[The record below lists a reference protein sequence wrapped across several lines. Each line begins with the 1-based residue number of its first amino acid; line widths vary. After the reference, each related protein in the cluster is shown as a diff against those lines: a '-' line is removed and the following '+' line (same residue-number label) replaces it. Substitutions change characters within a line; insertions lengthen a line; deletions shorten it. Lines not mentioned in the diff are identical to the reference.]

1 MCFGSGFGFTRWK
14 GFPVKSKSFC
24 SDIIH
29 NMHLHPHNSFSFK
42 TQLIFIKE
50 DVYSKPTDEIS
61 TISLNRTFPSP
72 PSTDL
77 VLPRQ
82 FTDDFT
88 TEPSLLLHWC
98 QQSFPKTATTPPRW
112 HGYITSAVPVEAVP
126 TVPQMVT
133 GLPQSSVTHP
143 FLCSPL
149 HPPAKQ
155 LSCKRAQPNPLQ
167 SNKPGWQSLTI

>member
-50 DVYSKPTDEIS
+50 DIYSKPTDEIS
-61 TISLNRTFPSP
+61 TISLNHTFPSP

-77 VLPRQ
+77 DLPHQ

-98 QQSFPKTATTPPRW
+98 QQSFPKTATAPPTRL
-112 HGYITSAVPVEAVP
+112 HYFCCTSGGSTHRAPGGNRFA
-126 TVPQMVT
+126 
-133 GLPQSSVTHP
+133 SVICHSP
-143 FLCSPL
+143 FPL
-149 HPPAKQ
+149 QPPAPTSKAALMQ
-155 LSCKRAQPNPLQ
+155 TGP
-167 SNKPGWQSLTI
+167 T